1 MGQSASA
8 QRPEPQPE
16 PRHEYRRLSRRL
28 QDRWSLAPTLPP
40 PPDPPIPSPAQTSTP
55 PTQARP
61 RSMATFSRQISAQSI
76 HVRGSAPHTAGDT
89 QTQDRFFYQ
98 QQQEERPLVH
108 MEELGMRNAPITH
121 ITASPMPRRLST
133 LSRLTASFGPRSS
146 VHAPSPADQDRPRDD
161 HSLRRRLSERLSS
174 RPAAG
179 NRPFSML
186 GSLTRRP
193 SLAPHPRRRR
203 ELAPISRPFPIV
215 LDESTSSPNFMAA
228 VGPRHLPENQHQ
240 QQQIPPSWPGYSSSR
255 TSRRLSRVRNSL
267 SLPFENMRPLSRLM
281 SSGNH
286 DALTPP
292 ERPSRTPQFDDP
304 GYLLPPLTV
313 TDTRLDVE
321 NSVLQSRLPEIGE
334 QTTQAFTPT
343 FQASDNPTLG
353 AERWSDRGAGHGR
366 DARRVPNML
375 RGRSSRLIRRQDEG
389 PLPRILHLAAVAIAA
404 QLSGNPEQAITNLQA
419 VGADGFDDS
428 LNNLF
433 RTLHEATDTMSTQAT
448 DGPSDSAASLG
459 ALPPLNFLRVFR
471 FINANRDM
479 DIQSNANRDMDIQ
492 SNASRPEGQ
501 TSPTV
506 GGSPAANEDNAA
518 AVDGRTVTLVV
529 VGVRS
534 VPSDHIGHEDVATPG
549 PSLEALLNMPLPP
562 AGPPNAYR
570 ASGAGGLL
578 RRSDGRSRLPRP
590 RRASIGGTNPFPPS
604 QVRQRAHRFGSSPNA
619 SGHSTPATA
628 SGSVSGHSDLPA
640 GSHPPPSTPAEA
652 GLSPYASGTTTPSR
666 RPSSA
671 SALHH
676 PSTSARDMAYG
687 PVDEPRPPGV
697 EQQIPHPVHQRRR
710 SESEFARHRNLG
722 AGAARR
728 NGVVAPDG
736 VEEDNN
742 NPSGSRSWLIYV
754 VGTNISENHPALTTP
769 SLFTDN
775 PTYED
780 MLLLSSLL
788 GPARPPVASREDVAS
803 APGLYQ
809 LRQKAGVLVAAALN
823 GGIDPICLVPGE
835 RCLVCLCDYE
845 VGEEVR
851 RLTKCDH
858 LFHRECIDQWLTT
871 GRNSCPLCRSQG
883 VDEKTIDPS
892 ERPGASS
899 SSSTV

>member
-1 MGQSASA
+1 MGQSASTEP
-8 QRPEPQPE
+8 REPQPSS
-16 PRHEYRRLSRRL
+16 RHDLRRLSRRL
-28 QDRWSLAPTLPP
+28 QDRWSVAPAPP
-40 PPDPPIPSPAQTSTP
+40 PPLDPPISSSVESQPL
-55 PTQARP
+55 P
-61 RSMATFSRQISAQSI
+61 RQDRSRSIATFSRQISAQSI
-76 HVRGSAPHTAGDT
+76 HVGDPSGHIGEA
-89 QTQDRFFYQ
+89 QTQDHIFYQ
-98 QQQEERPLVH
+98 QRQGERPLVH
-108 MEELGMRNAPITH
+108 MEELGMRDAPITH

-133 LSRLTASFGPRSS
+133 LSRLTNRIAQRSS
-146 VHAPSPADQDRPRDD
+146 VHGPPPPDQEPLTGDR
-161 HSLRRRLSERLSS
+161 SLRRRLSERLTS
-174 RPAAG
+174 RPRAEG
-179 NRPFSML
+179 QSSGTRPFSML

-193 SLAPHPRRRR
+193 SSTPHPRRRR
-203 ELAPISRPFPIV
+203 ELAPISGPFPLV
-215 LDESTSSPNFMAA
+215 LDESTPSPNFISTA
-228 VGPRHLPENQHQ
+228 GHRHVAENHYPLQPN
-240 QQQIPPSWPGYSSSR
+240 PPSWLRHSSVRNSR
-255 TSRRLSRVRNSL
+255 FSRVRNSL
-267 SLPFENMRPLSRLM
+267 SLPFEGMRPLSRLM
-281 SSGNH
+281 SSGNDGAH
-286 DALTPP
+286 TPP
-292 ERPSRTPQFDDP
+292 ERPSRTPQLDDP
-304 GYLLPPLTV
+304 EYLLPPLTV

-334 QTTQAFTPT
+334 QTTQGIRPAFP
-343 FQASDNPTLG
+343 ASENPSIG
-353 AERWSDRGAGHGR
+353 SERWSDRSSGNIR

-433 RTLHEATDTMSTQAT
+433 RTLHEATDTMSTQTT
-448 DGPSDSAASLG
+448 DGPSDSATSLG
-459 ALPPLNFLRVFR
+459 SLPPLNFLRVFR
-471 FINANRDM
+471 FINTNRDM
-479 DIQSNANRDMDIQ
+479 DTQ

-506 GGSPAANEDNAA
+506 GGSPVTANEDTGGAA
-518 AVDGRTVTLVV
+518 DGRTVTLVV

-549 PSLEALLNMPLPP
+549 PSLETLLNMPLPP
-562 AGPPNAYR
+562 VNPPNVFR
-570 ASGAGGLL
+570 GGGSGGLL

-590 RRASIGGTNPFPPS
+590 RRASIGGTTPFPPN
-604 QVRQRAHRFGSSPNA
+604 QTRQRAHRFSSSPNG
-619 SGHSTPATA
+619 SGNSTPATA
-628 SGSVSGHSDLPA
+628 SGSVSGQFDLPA
-640 GSHPPPSTPAEA
+640 GSHPPPSTPAES
-652 GLSPYASGTTTPSR
+652 GLSPYSSGTTTPSR

-671 SALHH
+671 SALQQ
-676 PSTSARDMAYG
+676 PPISARDMAYAS
-687 PVDEPRPPGV
+687 VDDSRSAGA
-697 EQQIPHPVHQRRR
+697 EQQVPHPVHQRRR

-742 NPSGSRSWLIYV
+742 SPSGSRSWLIYV

-809 LRQKAGVLVAAALN
+809 LRQKAGTLVAAALH
-823 GGIDPICLVPGE
+823 GGIDHICLAPGE

-845 VGEEVR
+845 VGEEIR
-851 RLTKCDH
+851 RLTKCNH
-858 LFHRECIDQWLTT
+858 LFHRECIDQ
-871 GRNSCPLCRSQG
+871 
-883 VDEKTIDPS
+883 V
-892 ERPGASS
+892 RPPISLFE
-899 SSSTV
+899 

>member
-1 MGQSASA
+1 MGQNTST
-8 QRPEPQPE
+8 QRREPQQD
-16 PRHEYRRLSRRL
+16 PRRDSRRLSRRL
-28 QDRWSLAPTLPP
+28 QDRWSLAPALPP
-40 PPDPPIPSPAQTSTP
+40 PPDPPIPPPPDTNTL

-61 RSMATFSRQISAQSI
+61 RSIATFSRQISAQSI
-76 HVRGSAPHTAGDT
+76 HVRSPLAHTAGDT
-89 QTQDRFFYQ
+89 QTQDRIFYQ
-98 QQQEERPLVH
+98 QQQGERPLVH

-133 LSRLTASFGPRSS
+133 LSRLTTTIAPRSS
-146 VHAPSPADQDRPRDD
+146 AHAPPPSDQERLPDNR
-161 HSLRRRLSERLSS
+161 SLRRRLSERLTS
-174 RPAAG
+174 RPAAHGQTTG
-179 NRPFSML
+179 NRPLSML

-193 SLAPHPRRRR
+193 SLAPHPRGRR
-203 ELAPISRPFPIV
+203 ELAPISGPFPIV
-215 LDESTSSPNFMAA
+215 LDESTPSSNLMSTT
-228 VGPRHLPENQHQ
+228 GLRHLPENEQT
-240 QQQIPPSWPGYSSSR
+240 PPSWLQHSSVR
-255 TSRRLSRVRNSL
+255 NSRRFSRVRNSL

-286 DALTPP
+286 DAQTPP
-292 ERPSRTPQFDDP
+292 ERPARTPRLDDP
-304 GYLLPPLTV
+304 EYLLPPLTV
-313 TDTRLDVE
+313 TDSRLDVE

-334 QTTQAFTPT
+334 QSTQAFTPT
-343 FQASDNPTLG
+343 LQASGNPTLG
-353 AERWSDRGAGHGR
+353 SDRWSDRGPGHGR

-448 DGPSDSAASLG
+448 DGPSDSATSLG
-459 ALPPLNFLRVFR
+459 SLPPLNFLRVFR
-471 FINANRDM
+471 FINTNRDM
-479 DIQSNANRDMDIQ
+479 DTQ

-501 TSPTV
+501 QSPTI
-506 GGSPAANEDNAA
+506 GGSPVAGNEDSAA
-518 AVDGRTVTLVV
+518 AAADGRTVTLVV

-549 PSLEALLNMPLPP
+549 PSLETLLNMPLPP
-562 AGPPNAYR
+562 VGSPNVFR
-570 ASGAGGLL
+570 NNGAGGLL

-604 QVRQRAHRFGSSPNA
+604 QNRQWPHRFGSSPNA
-619 SGHSTPATA
+619 SGNSTPATA

-652 GLSPYASGTTTPSR
+652 GLSPYSSGTTTPSR

-671 SALHH
+671 SALHQ
-676 PSTSARDMAYG
+676 PSISARDMAYA
-687 PVDEPRPPGV
+687 PVDDSRPAGA
-697 EQQIPHPVHQRRR
+697 EQQMPHPVHQRRR

-742 NPSGSRSWLIYV
+742 NPPGSRSWLIYV

-809 LRQKAGVLVAAALN
+809 IRQKAGTLVAAALN
-823 GGIDPICLVPGE
+823 GGIDHICLVPGE

-845 VGEEVR
+845 VGEEIR
-851 RLTKCDH
+851 RLTKCNH
-858 LFHRECIDQWLTT
+858 VFHRECIDQVCQRTSL
-871 GRNSCPLCRSQG
+871 L
-883 VDEKTIDPS
+883 
-892 ERPGASS
+892 
-899 SSSTV
+899 